1 MKYKPCCGKRCMV
14 AGCKTKEQ
22 GACYCI
28 CRMHDQISH
37 LESIIEGRTIYDGIV
52 MQYIPDN
59 AYRQKV
65 LDSWTEVE
73 KETLRLFKLEAPSLI
88 LKFKK
93 KLKEFEIEE

>member
-14 AGCKTKEQ
+14 LGCETKEQ

-37 LESIIEGRTIYDGIV
+37 LESIIEGSTLYDGIG
-52 MQYIPDN
+52 MQYIPDDQF
-59 AYRQKV
+59 RKKV
-65 LDSWTEVE
+65 FDSWSIE
-73 KETLRLFKLEAPSLI
+73 KQETYRDFQKGSPLLI
-88 LKFKK
+88 EKFKE